1 MEREWLEALR
11 NRLVARPPVTIGV
24 GDDAAAIACRSDE
37 ELIVTTDLLSDEVD
51 FVVGAVSP
59 ERIGHKALGVNLSD
73 LAAMG
78 AKPVAAFVSLC
89 LPRDGARE
97 LAEGLYAGLL
107 PLAER
112 FGCQIAGGDTNS
124 WSGKLVISVTAIGF
138 VPAGSAWNRSGAR
151 PGDWLLATGSFGG
164 SLLGRHLDVEP
175 RVFEA
180 LALREVLNVRAA
192 IDVSD
197 GLSLDAA
204 RMAEASGCGVVLD
217 LDLVPISPDATRA
230 SATDSSGRSPL
241 DRALGDGEDFE
252 LLLAVAPQEGAT
264 FLAERSDILGTPFR
278 KIGEF
283 VAEPGLWSVSH
294 DAPMLVP
301 LTPLGWEH
309 GGWEHGGSNGGTG
322 S

>member
-11 NRLVARPPVTIGV
+11 RRLVPRPPVSIGV
-24 GDDAAAIACRSDE
+24 GDDAAALRCRPDE

-51 FVVGAVSP
+51 FIVGTVSP
-59 ERIGHKALGVNLSD
+59 ERIGHKALAVNLSD

-78 AKPVAAFVSLC
+78 ARPVAAFVSLC
-89 LPRDGARE
+89 LPQGGARE
-97 LAEGLYAGLL
+97 LAEGIYAGLL
-107 PLAER
+107 LLADR
-112 FGCQIAGGDTNS
+112 FDCQIAGGDTNS
-124 WSGKLVISVTAIGF
+124 WSGKLVISVTAIGV
-138 VPAGSAWNRSGAR
+138 VPAGAAWKRSGAR

-175 RVFEA
+175 RVREA

-204 RMAEASGCGVVLD
+204 RLADASGCGAGLD
-217 LDLVPISPDATRA
+217 LDRIPISPDAERA
-230 SATDSSGRSPL
+230 AAADPTGRSPL

-252 LLLAVAPQEGAT
+252 LLLAVAPQAAAT
-264 FLAERSDILGTPFR
+264 FLADRSDILGTPIR

-283 VAEPGLWSVSH
+283 VPEPGLWSVSH

-301 LTPLGWEH
+301 LTPRGWEH
-309 GGWEHGGSNGGTG
+309 GGANRGGDV
-322 S
+322 